1 MFFLF
6 FVQNPVIVQNDH
18 QVAPNMDADAQ
29 MEEDN
34 VNPQPYLV

>member
-18 QVAPNMDADAQ
+18 QVAPIMDADVQ
-29 MEEDN
+29 MEEGN
-34 VNPQPYLV
+34 LAPQPYLV